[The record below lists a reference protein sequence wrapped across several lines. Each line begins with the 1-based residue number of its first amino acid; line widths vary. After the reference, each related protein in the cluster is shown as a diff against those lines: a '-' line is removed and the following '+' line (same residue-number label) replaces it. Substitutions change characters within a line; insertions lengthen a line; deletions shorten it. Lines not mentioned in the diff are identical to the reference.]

1 MKDYST
7 ISVPREVKAELDT
20 MRKEREWGEF
30 LLELGKESKRLKS
43 LRAFSKLSDMVSDEE
58 LDRIRDSSENF
69 REDFMLR

>member
-1 MKDYST
+1 
-7 ISVPREVKAELDT
+7 

-43 LRAFSKLSDMVSDEE
+43 LSAFAKLSEMVSDEE
-58 LDRIRDSSENF
+58 LDRIRDSSEKF

>member
-30 LLELGKESKRLKS
+30 LLELAKESKRLRS
-43 LRAFSKLSDMVSDEE
+43 LRAFAKLSEMVSDEE
-58 LDRIRDSSENF
+58 LDRIRDSSEKF